1 MIEEFKIDSVNN
13 IGGLTIVNNTHII
26 YKKDLY
32 RINYQIANDFC
43 CSTFLF
49 HVDYSLYIING
60 ELYSLFFYNKI
71 VNGYR

>member
-26 YKKDLY
+26 HNKSLHK
-32 RINYQIANDFC
+32 INHQIANDFC
-43 CSTFLF
+43 CSKFLF
-49 HVDYSLYIING
+49 HVDYSLFIINN
-60 ELYSLFFYNKI
+60 ELYSDFNIIKI